1 MKTRVEAKK
10 RLEVTK
16 RKHLNLERV
25 ELITA
30 SAYLADAV
38 EVFTATKK

>member
-1 MKTRVEAKK
+1 MKAKVEFKK
-10 RLEVTK
+10 RHKVTELK
-16 RKHLNLERV
+16 KLNLERV

-38 EVFTATKK
+38 DAFIATKR